1 MCAPSAA
8 PEPAGIHARRAAAAV
23 DWAAVDCA
31 AAAEAADTASAPASG
46 EEEPP
51 QLSQSPPKRPH
62 AEEAP
67 AAATASPSGKAE
79 KRSRYVGVSWR
90 KDRRRWEARISHEG
104 RLQGLGYFAEEEE
117 ESAARAFDAAARRLR
132 GNSAHGGGNE
142 GRWRLNFPTE
152 AAAEGAPA
160 ADGEPSKRRRLQP
173 PQPQPAAAND
183 DVSTSARADETA
195 LEQSVRMWNTETQ
208 KRLQIHCDDT
218 KRCDVQDFMRRHPE
232 YVPYT
237 GQDRA
242 LEEQRKRLEV
252 VGRMDGTNSSF
263 LPTR

>member
-31 AAAEAADTASAPASG
+31 AAAEAADTASVPASG

-51 QLSQSPPKRPH
+51 QLSRS
-62 AEEAP
+62 E

-117 ESAARAFDAAARRLR
+117 EAAARAFDAAARRLR

-183 DVSTSARADETA
+183 NVSTSARADETA
-195 LEQSVRMWNTETQ
+195 AGLEQSVRMWNTETQ
-208 KRLQIHCDDT
+208 KRLQIHCDEP